1 MIITGSH
8 IEFILEEVLL
18 KVDKWNVSVMKKK
31 QIFSSKKTLTLK
43 NKTGFIRQTNGFIIV
58 FVVVTDNIIPVYGT

>member
-1 MIITGSH
+1 MIITSSH

-31 QIFSSKKTLTLK
+31 
-43 NKTGFIRQTNGFIIV
+43 TNF
-58 FVVVTDNIIPVYGT
+58 FQ

>member
-1 MIITGSH
+1 MIITSSH

-31 QIFSSKKTLTLK
+31 
-43 NKTGFIRQTNGFIIV
+43 NKFF
-58 FVVVTDNIIPVYGT
+58 PVKRPLL